1 MLRAELAEVI
11 AEKWV
16 DALISNQVMDEE
28 QGFST
33 HYQVINTEKCQNAM
47 FFKKV
52 QRQQESNPGPLS
64 HEATVLTTS
73 SEPLQLLTDWQ

>member
-33 HYQVINTEKCQNAM
+33 HYHALGVFLIQ
-47 FFKKV
+47 KKLEEFV
-52 QRQQESNPGPLS
+52 
-64 HEATVLTTS
+64 
-73 SEPLQLLTDWQ
+73 

>member
-33 HYQVINTEKCQNAM
+33 HYQVINTEQCQNAM
-47 FFKKV
+47 FFK
-52 QRQQESNPGPLS
+52 NN
-64 HEATVLTTS
+64 
-73 SEPLQLLTDWQ
+73 